1 MTTALK
7 KALIN
12 TAVSAAAVPLGFVLQ
27 GWFSVLPFAVFV
39 WFAPLVIGSW
49 YCVSVES
56 AAKKQGVPPNYD
68 RNRVLKGSIVFAVV
82 LGTLL
87 TIGLYGA
94 FGIAAIAIYLPLYC
108 IEYFSLSL
116 KTEEKQIQQCSEQQS
131 AVEIIDSKM
140 KG

>member
-1 MTTALK
+1 MATALK

-12 TAVSAAAVPLGFVLQ
+12 TAIGAAALPLCFVLK

-87 TIGLYGA
+87 TIGLCGA

-108 IEYFSLSL
+108 IEYFLLSL
-116 KTEEKQIQQCSEQQS
+116 KTEEKQIQPCNEQQS
-131 AVEIIDSKM
+131 AVEIIDYKM